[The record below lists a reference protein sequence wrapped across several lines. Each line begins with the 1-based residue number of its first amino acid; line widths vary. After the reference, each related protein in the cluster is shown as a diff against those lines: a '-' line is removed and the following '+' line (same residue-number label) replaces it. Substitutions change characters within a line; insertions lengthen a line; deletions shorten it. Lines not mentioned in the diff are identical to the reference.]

1 MLKRLVKYV
10 ILNLLYWNKCTHLF
24 VHFEK
29 DGKKML
35 EKEWVFLDENV
46 SEAQAQAYAEIFD
59 IPTIVA
65 KVLLNRGFTDAA
77 EAKKFLDKTSENFY
91 SPELMCDMDKAV
103 ERIKKAIRDKEHVVV
118 YGDYDVD
125 GITST
130 ALLVSYLRGEG
141 VDARAYI
148 PDRQN
153 EGYGINKAAVKK
165 IHESGATLLISVDTG
180 ITAVEEAAYAK
191 ELGCDVIITDHHEC
205 KQELPSAVAIINPKR
220 SDCKYPFKDLAG
232 VGVAFKLV
240 CATSDKTE
248 NELLDEYS
256 DLVALGTIADV
267 VPLKD
272 ENRVIAARGIE
283 KLSKNPNTGLA
294 AVISTL
300 GLRQK
305 WNNCAVVSYSIAPRL
320 NAAGRMSNAMIA
332 VDLLLTKDPEE
343 AQELAIRLDEEN
355 KSRQNEEKIIF
366 DEAVEMINNIDLA
379 DRKVLVLGKR
389 NWHHGI
395 IGVVASRICEKYN
408 KTCILIS
415 IEDDWCKSSGRSV
428 EGINLFDALSHC
440 SDILEKFGGHAYAA
454 GFSIKEE
461 YIPELDRRLNE
472 FAKKTDTS
480 EKLPQMLIDSKIT
493 VKDINAATIRKTEVL
508 APYGAGNKV
517 PVYALMN
524 AKIVD
529 VKTLSDGKHSR
540 LLVESDKKLV
550 EAIAFGAGSLA
561 QEYCV
566 GDVVDIAGELN
577 INIYN
582 GQIRLQIIMT
592 GIRISHKTTESV
604 LPDRQDFVDMYR
616 YFKQRGAFSEEIAR
630 LSGIFTEEF
639 GRRILRDKIIN
650 VLRVFKDL
658 EILNYNVL
666 GDVVQV
672 TVLENEKG
680 KKVAI
685 DKSAEYQR
693 IKKEAEKLS

>member
-1 MLKRLVKYV
+1 
-10 ILNLLYWNKCTHLF
+10 
-24 VHFEK
+24 
-29 DGKKML
+29 ML
-35 EKEWVFLDENV
+35 EKEWVFLDENIDD
-46 SEAQAQAYAEIFD
+46 AQAEAYAEIFD
-59 IPTIVA
+59 IPKIVA
-65 KVLLNRGFTDAA
+65 KVLLNRGLTDAA
-77 EAKKFLDKTSENFY
+77 DAKKFLDKTSENFY

-103 ERIKKAIRDKEHVVV
+103 ARIKKAIANKENVVV

-130 ALLVSYLRGEG
+130 ALLVRCLREWG
-141 VDARAYI
+141 VNASAYI

-153 EGYGINKAAVKK
+153 EGYGINKKAIEK
-165 IHESGATLLISVDTG
+165 IKESGATLLISVDTG
-180 ITAVEEAAYAK
+180 ITAVEETAYATS
-191 ELGCDVIITDHHEC
+191 LGCDVIITDHHEC
-205 KQELPSAVAIINPKR
+205 KQELPKAVAVINPKR
-220 SDCKYPFKDLAG
+220 ADCKYPFKDLAG

-240 CATSDKTE
+240 CAASEKSE
-248 NELLDEYS
+248 NELLEQYA

-294 AVISTL
+294 AVISNL

-332 VDLLLTKDPEE
+332 VDLLLTKDPQE
-343 AQELAIRLDEEN
+343 AQALAIRLDEEN

-379 DRKVLVLGKR
+379 DKRVLVLGKR

-415 IEDDWCKSSGRSV
+415 IEDEWCKSSGRSV
-428 EGINLFDALSHC
+428 EGINLFDALSNC

-472 FAKKTDTS
+472 FAKASDASMKI
-480 EKLPQMLIDSKIT
+480 PQMLIDSKIS
-493 VKDINAATIRKTEVL
+493 VADINAATIRKTEVL

-517 PVYALMN
+517 PIYALMG
-524 AKIVD
+524 ARIVD
-529 VKTLSDGKHSR
+529 VKTLSEGKHSR
-540 LLVESDKKLV
+540 MLLESDKKLV
-550 EAIAFGAGSLA
+550 EVIAFGAGALA
-561 QEYCV
+561 SEYCV
-566 GDVVDIAGELN
+566 GDIVDVAGELN
-577 INIYN
+577 INLYN
-582 GQIRLQIIMT
+582 GQIRLQIIVT
-592 GIRISHKTTESV
+592 GIRISHKTTADV

-616 YFKQRGAFSEEIAR
+616 YFRQKGTMSEEIAT
-630 LSGIFTEEF
+630 LSGLFTEMF
-639 GRRILRDKIIN
+639 GRRIMRDKIIN

-658 EILNYNVL
+658 EILNYNKL

-685 DKSAEYQR
+685 DKSAEYQK
-693 IKKEAEKLS
+693 IKQEAEKISG

>member
-1 MLKRLVKYV
+1 
-10 ILNLLYWNKCTHLF
+10 
-24 VHFEK
+24 
-29 DGKKML
+29 ML
-35 EKEWVFLDENV
+35 EKEWVFLDENTD
-46 SEAQAQAYAEIFD
+46 EAQAEAYAEIFD
-59 IPTIVA
+59 IPVIVA

-77 EAKKFLDKTSENFY
+77 DAKKFLDKNSDSFY
-91 SPELMCDMDKAV
+91 SPDLLCDMDKAV
-103 ERIKKAIRDKEHVVV
+103 ARIKEAVSKKEHVAV

-130 ALLVSYLRGEG
+130 ALLVSYLREQG

-180 ITAVEEAAYAK
+180 ITAFEETEYAK

-205 KQELPSAVAIINPKR
+205 KQDLPKAVAVINPKR
-220 SDCKYPFKDLAG
+220 MDCSYPFKDLAG

-240 CATSDKTE
+240 CAASDKTE
-248 NELLDEYS
+248 SELLDKYS

-267 VPLKD
+267 VSLKD
-272 ENRVIAARGIE
+272 ENRIIAARGIE
-283 KLSKNPNTGLA
+283 KLSVNPNPGLA

-332 VDLLLTKDPEE
+332 VDLLLTKDPGE
-343 AQELAIRLDEEN
+343 AQELAIRLDNDN
-355 KSRQNEEKIIF
+355 KNRQYEEKIIF

-379 DRKVLVLGKR
+379 DKKVLVLAKR

-395 IGVVASRICEKYN
+395 IGVVASRICERYN

-428 EGINLFDALSHC
+428 EGLNLFEALGNC

-461 YIPELDRRLNE
+461 YIEELDKRLNE
-472 FAKKTDTS
+472 FAKQCNCE
-480 EKLPQMLIDSKIT
+480 EKMPEILIDSKIT
-493 VKDINAATIRKTEVL
+493 VSDINAATIRKTEVL

-517 PVYALMN
+517 PVFALME

-529 VKTLSDGKHSR
+529 IKTLSDGKHCR
-540 LLVESDKKLV
+540 LLVESEKRLV
-550 EAIAFGAGSLA
+550 EAIAFGAGSMA
-561 QEYCV
+561 DEYRV
-566 GDVVDIAGELN
+566 GDVVDLAGELN
-577 INIYN
+577 INLYN
-582 GQIRLQIIMT
+582 GQVRLQIIVC
-592 GIRISHKTTESV
+592 GIRISHKEICDM
-604 LPDRQDFVDMYR
+604 LPDRNDFVEIYR
-616 YFKQRGAFSEEIAR
+616 YLRSEGNISRELAK
-630 LSGIFTEEF
+630 LSGILTDRL
-639 GRRILRDKIIN
+639 GRRVMRDKIIN

-658 EILNYNVL
+658 NILNYHKL
-666 GDVVQV
+666 GDVVQI
-672 TVLENEKG
+672 TLCETEKG
-680 KKVAI
+680 KKVSI
-685 DKSAEYQR
+685 DKSEEYQR
-693 IKKEAEKLS
+693 IKREVEAMC

>member
-1 MLKRLVKYV
+1 
-10 ILNLLYWNKCTHLF
+10 
-24 VHFEK
+24 
-29 DGKKML
+29 ML
-35 EKEWVFLDENV
+35 EKEWVFLDENIN
-46 SEAQAQAYAEIFD
+46 EAQAEAYSEIFD
-59 IPTIVA
+59 IPKIVA
-65 KVLLNRGFTDAA
+65 KVLINRGFTDAA

-91 SPELMCDMDKAV
+91 SPNLMCDMDKAV
-103 ERIKKAIRDKEHVVV
+103 ERIKKAIENKENVVV

-130 ALLVSYLRGEG
+130 AILVRYLRGQG
-141 VDARAYI
+141 VNASAYI

-153 EGYGINKAAVKK
+153 EGYGINKTAVKK
-165 IHESGATLLISVDTG
+165 IYDSGATLLISVDTG
-180 ITAVEEAAYAK
+180 ITAVEETEYAK

-205 KQELPSAVAIINPKR
+205 KEELPKAIAVVNPKR
-220 SDCKYPFKDLAG
+220 ADCKYPFKDLAG

-240 CATSDKTE
+240 CAASEKSE

-267 VPLKD
+267 VPLRD

-343 AQELAIRLDEEN
+343 AQELAVRLDEEN
-355 KSRQNEEKIIF
+355 RNRQNEERVIF
-366 DEAVEMINNIDLA
+366 EEAVEMINNLDLA
-379 DRKVLVLGKR
+379 DKKVLVLGKR

-395 IGVVASRICEKYN
+395 IGVVASRICERYN

-415 IEDDWCKSSGRSV
+415 IEDEWCKSSGRSV

-472 FAKKTDTS
+472 FARETDS
-480 EKLPQMLIDSKIT
+480 SAKLPQLLIDSKIT
-493 VKDINAATIRKTEVL
+493 VSDINAATIRKTEVL

-517 PVYALMN
+517 PVYALMG
-524 AKIVD
+524 AKVVD
-529 VKTLSDGKHSR
+529 VKTLSEGKHTR
-540 LLVESDKKLV
+540 ILAESEGRIV

-561 QEYCV
+561 AEYCV

-577 INIYN
+577 INLYN

-592 GIRISHKTTESV
+592 GIRISHKTMEDV

-616 YFKQRGAFSEEIAR
+616 YFKQQGTCSGEISSLTGKFSEM
-630 LSGIFTEEF
+630 F
-639 GRRILRDKIIN
+639 GRRIMRDKIIN
-650 VLRVFKDL
+650 VLRVFADL
-658 EILNYNVL
+658 GILLYNKL
-666 GDVVQV
+666 GDVIQV

-685 DKSAEYQR
+685 DKSEVYQQ
-693 IKKEAEKLS
+693 IKKETEKYS

>member
-1 MLKRLVKYV
+1 
-10 ILNLLYWNKCTHLF
+10 
-24 VHFEK
+24 
-29 DGKKML
+29 ML
-35 EKEWVFLDENV
+35 EKEWVFLDENIN
-46 SEAQAQAYAEIFD
+46 EAQTEAYAEIFD

-77 EAKKFLDKTSENFY
+77 EAKKFLDKTSESFY
-91 SPELMCDMDKAV
+91 SPGLMCDMDKAV
-103 ERIKKAIRDKEHVVV
+103 DRIKKAIADKERVVV

-130 ALLVSYLRGEG
+130 ALVVRYLRGEG
-141 VDARAYI
+141 VDASAYI

-153 EGYGINKAAVKK
+153 EGYGINKNAIKK
-165 IHESGATLLISVDTG
+165 IYDSGATLLISVDTG
-180 ITAVEEAAYAK
+180 ITAVEETEYAK

-205 KQELPSAVAIINPKR
+205 KQELPQAVAVVNPKR
-220 SDCKYPFKDLAG
+220 ADCGYPFKDLAG

-240 CATSDKTE
+240 CAASDKTE

-267 VPLKD
+267 VPLRD

-294 AVISTL
+294 AIIATL

-332 VDLLLTKDPEE
+332 VDLLLTQDPQE
-343 AQELAIRLDEEN
+343 AQVLAVRLDEEN
-355 KSRQNEEKIIF
+355 RNRQNEEKIIF
-366 DEAVEMINNIDLA
+366 DEAVDMINNIDLA
-379 DRKVLVLGKR
+379 DKRVLVLGKR

-415 IEDDWCKSSGRSV
+415 IEDEWCKSSGRSV
-428 EGINLFDALSHC
+428 EGINLFDALSNC

-472 FAKKTDTS
+472 FAKNADAS
-480 EKLPQMLIDSKIT
+480 MKLPQLLIDSKIT
-493 VKDINAATIRKTEVL
+493 VEDINAATIRKTEVL

-517 PVYALMN
+517 PVYALMG
-524 AKIVD
+524 ARVVD
-529 VKTLSDGKHSR
+529 VKTLSDGKHTR
-540 LLVESDKKLV
+540 LLVESDKKIV

-561 QEYCV
+561 SEYCV
-566 GDVVDIAGELN
+566 GDIVDIAGELN

-592 GIRISHKTTESV
+592 GVRISHKTKSDI

-616 YFKQRGAFSEEIAR
+616 YFKQKGSVSEEIAN
-630 LSGIFTEEF
+630 LSGLFSDMF
-639 GRRILRDKIIN
+639 GRRIMRDKIIN

-658 EILNYNVL
+658 EILNYNKL

-680 KKVAI
+680 KKVVI
-685 DKSAEYQR
+685 DKSEEYQR
-693 IKKEAEKLS
+693 IKQEAESYSE

>member
-1 MLKRLVKYV
+1 
-10 ILNLLYWNKCTHLF
+10 
-24 VHFEK
+24 
-29 DGKKML
+29 ML
-35 EKEWVFLDENV
+35 EKEWVFLDENIND
-46 SEAQAQAYAEIFD
+46 AQAEAYSEIFD
-59 IPTIVA
+59 IPKIVA

-77 EAKKFLDKTSENFY
+77 DAKKFLDKTSESFY
-91 SPELMCDMDKAV
+91 SPNLMRDMDKAV
-103 ERIKKAIRDKEHVVV
+103 DRIKKAIENKESVIV

-130 ALLVSYLRGEG
+130 ALVVRYLRQQG
-141 VDARAYI
+141 VNANAYI

-153 EGYGINKAAVKK
+153 EGYGINKNAVKK
-165 IHESGATLLISVDTG
+165 IYDGGATLLISVDTG
-180 ITAVEEAAYAK
+180 ITAFEETEYARK
-191 ELGCDVIITDHHEC
+191 LGCDVIITDHHEC
-205 KQELPSAVAIINPKR
+205 KDTLPNAVAVVNPKR
-220 SDCKYPFKDLAG
+220 SDCTYPFKDLAG
-232 VGVAFKLV
+232 VGVAFKLI
-240 CATSDKTE
+240 CAASGKSE
-248 NELLDEYS
+248 NELLGEYA

-267 VPLKD
+267 VPLKG
-272 ENRVIAARGIE
+272 ENRVIAARGID

-355 KSRQNEEKIIF
+355 RNRQNEEKIIF
-366 DEAVEMINNIDLA
+366 DEAVEMINQIDLA
-379 DRKVLVLGKR
+379 DKQVLVLGKR

-461 YIPELDRRLNE
+461 FIPELDRRLNE
-472 FAKKTDTS
+472 FARETDT
-480 EKLPQMLIDSKIT
+480 KVKIPQILIDSRIT

-517 PVYALMN
+517 PIYALMN
-524 AKIVD
+524 AKISD

-540 LLVESDKKLV
+540 FLLESDQKLV

-561 QEYCV
+561 TEYCI

-582 GQIRLQIIMT
+582 GQIRLQIILSS
-592 GIRISHKTTESV
+592 IRMSNKTAEDV
-604 LPDRQDFVDMYR
+604 LPARQDFVDLYR
-616 YFKQRGAFSEEIAR
+616 YFRQKGTLSEELSKLSGLFSE
-630 LSGIFTEEF
+630 TF
-639 GRRILRDKIIN
+639 GRRIMRDKIIN

-658 EILNYNVL
+658 GILSYNKL

-672 TVLENEKG
+672 TVLESEKG
-680 KKVAI
+680 KKVVI
-685 DKSAEYQR
+685 DKSEEYQK
-693 IKKEAEKLS
+693 IKEEAKRLS

>member
-1 MLKRLVKYV
+1 M
-10 ILNLLYWNKCTHLF
+10 
-24 VHFEK
+24 
-29 DGKKML
+29 ML
-35 EKEWVFLDENV
+35 EKEWVFLDENIDQ
-46 SEAQAQAYAEIFD
+46 AQAEAYAEIFD
-59 IPTIVA
+59 IPEIVA

-103 ERIKKAIRDKEHVVV
+103 ERINKAIQNKEHVVV

-130 ALLVSYLRGEG
+130 ALLVRYLRGQG
-141 VDARAYI
+141 VNAQAYI

-153 EGYGINKAAVKK
+153 EGYGINKTAVKK
-165 IHESGATLLISVDTG
+165 IYDSGATLLISVDTG
-180 ITAVEEAAYAK
+180 ITAVEETEYAK

-205 KQELPSAVAIINPKR
+205 KQELPQAVAVVNPKR

-240 CATSDKTE
+240 CAASDKTE
-248 NELLDEYS
+248 NELLEEYS

-332 VDLLLTKDPEE
+332 VDLLLTQNPQE
-343 AQELAIRLDEEN
+343 AQELAIKLDEEN
-355 KSRQNEEKIIF
+355 RNRQNEEKIIF
-366 DEAVEMINNIDLA
+366 DEAVEMINSIDLA
-379 DRKVLVLGKR
+379 DKKVLVLGKR

-428 EGINLFDALSHC
+428 EGINLFDALNNC

-461 YIPELDRRLNE
+461 YIPELERRLNE
-472 FAKKTDTS
+472 FAKATDTGV
-480 EKLPQMLIDSKIT
+480 KLPQMLIDSKIKVT
-493 VKDINAATIRKTEVL
+493 DINAATIRKTEVL

-524 AKIVD
+524 ARIVD

-540 LLVESDKKLV
+540 LLVESDRKLV

-561 QEYCV
+561 CEYCV

-577 INIYN
+577 INLYN
-582 GQIRLQIIMT
+582 GQIRLQIILS
-592 GIRISHKTTESV
+592 GIRISHKTTEDV
-604 LPDRQDFVDMYR
+604 LPDRQDFVDMYK
-616 YFKQRGAFSEEIAR
+616 YFRQKGTVSEELAR
-630 LSGIFTEEF
+630 LSGIFTDQF
-639 GRRILRDKIIN
+639 GRRIMRDKIIN

-658 EILNYNVL
+658 DILNFNKL

-672 TVLENEKG
+672 TVLEGEKG
-680 KKVAI
+680 KKVSI
-685 DKSAEYQR
+685 DKSAEYQK
-693 IKKEAEKLS
+693 IKQEAQMLSV

>member
-1 MLKRLVKYV
+1 
-10 ILNLLYWNKCTHLF
+10 
-24 VHFEK
+24 
-29 DGKKML
+29 ML
-35 EKEWVFLDENV
+35 EKEWVFLDENIND
-46 SEAQAQAYAEIFD
+46 AQVAAYAELFD
-59 IPTIVA
+59 IPAIVA
-65 KVLLNRGFTDAA
+65 KVLLNRGLTDAA
-77 EAKKFLDKTSENFY
+77 EAKKFLDKNSENFY
-91 SPELMCDMDKAV
+91 SPDLMCDMDKAV
-103 ERIKKAIRDKEHVVV
+103 DRIKKAIENKEHVVV

-130 ALLVSYLRGEG
+130 ALLVRYLRGQG
-141 VDARAYI
+141 VDAKAYI

-165 IHESGATLLISVDTG
+165 IYDSGATLLISVDTG
-180 ITAVEEAAYAK
+180 ITAVEETEYAK

-205 KQELPSAVAIINPKR
+205 KQELPEAVAVINPKR

-240 CATSDKTE
+240 CAASDKSE

-272 ENRVIAARGIE
+272 ENRVIAARGID

-332 VDLLLTKDPEE
+332 VELLLTQDPQE
-343 AQELAIRLDEEN
+343 AQALAVRLDEEN
-355 KSRQNEEKIIF
+355 RNRQNEEKIIF
-366 DEAVEMINNIDLA
+366 DEAVEMINSLDLA
-379 DRKVLVLGKR
+379 DKKVLVLGKR

-395 IGVVASRICEKYN
+395 IGVVASRICERYN

-415 IEDDWCKSSGRSV
+415 IEDEWCKSSGRSV

-472 FAKKTDTS
+472 FAKETDTGA
-480 EKLPQMLIDSKIT
+480 KLPHMMIDSKIT
-493 VKDINAATIRKTEVL
+493 VADINAATIRKTEVL

-517 PVYALMN
+517 PIYALMG
-524 AKIVD
+524 ARIVD
-529 VKTLSDGKHSR
+529 VKTLSEGKHSR
-540 LLVESDKKLV
+540 ILVESDKKIV

-561 QEYCV
+561 AEYCV
-566 GDVVDIAGELN
+566 GDIVDIAGELN
-577 INIYN
+577 INLYN

-592 GIRISHKTTESV
+592 GIRISHKTTEDV
-604 LPDRQDFVDMYR
+604 LPDRKDFVDIYR
-616 YFKQRGAFSEEIAR
+616 YFRQQGSVSEEMASLTGK
-630 LSGIFTEEF
+630 LSDMF
-639 GRRILRDKIIN
+639 GRRIMRDKIIN
-650 VLRVFKDL
+650 VLRVFQDL
-658 EILNYNVL
+658 EILHYNKL
-666 GDVVQV
+666 GDVIQV

-680 KKVAI
+680 KKVVI
-685 DKSAEYQR
+685 DKSEVYQQ
-693 IKKEAEKLS
+693 IKSEAESIS

>member
-1 MLKRLVKYV
+1 
-10 ILNLLYWNKCTHLF
+10 
-24 VHFEK
+24 
-29 DGKKML
+29 ML
-35 EKEWVFLDENV
+35 EKEWVFLDENIND
-46 SEAQAQAYAEIFD
+46 AQVAAYAELFD
-59 IPTIVA
+59 IPAIVA

-77 EAKKFLDKTSENFY
+77 EAKKFLDKNSENFY
-91 SPELMCDMDKAV
+91 SPDLMCDMDKAV
-103 ERIKKAIRDKEHVVV
+103 DRIKKAIENKEHVVV

-130 ALLVSYLRGEG
+130 ALLVRYLRGQG
-141 VDARAYI
+141 VDAKAYI

-165 IHESGATLLISVDTG
+165 IYDSGATLLISVDTG
-180 ITAVEEAAYAK
+180 ITAVEETEYAK

-205 KQELPSAVAIINPKR
+205 KQELPDAVAVINPKR

-240 CATSDKTE
+240 CAASDKSE

-272 ENRVIAARGIE
+272 ENRVIAARGID

-332 VDLLLTKDPEE
+332 VELLLTQDPQE
-343 AQELAIRLDEEN
+343 AQTLAVRLDEEN
-355 KSRQNEEKIIF
+355 RNRQNEEKIIF
-366 DEAVEMINNIDLA
+366 DEAVEMINSLDLA
-379 DRKVLVLGKR
+379 DKKVLVLGKR

-395 IGVVASRICEKYN
+395 IGVVASRICERYN

-415 IEDDWCKSSGRSV
+415 IEDEWCKSSGRSV

-461 YIPELDRRLNE
+461 YISELDRRLNE
-472 FAKKTDTS
+472 FAKETDTGA
-480 EKLPQMLIDSKIT
+480 KLPHMMIDSKIT
-493 VKDINAATIRKTEVL
+493 VADINAATIRKTEVL

-517 PVYALMN
+517 PIYALMG
-524 AKIVD
+524 ARIVD
-529 VKTLSDGKHSR
+529 VKTLSEGKHSR
-540 LLVESDKKLV
+540 ILVESDKKIV

-561 QEYCV
+561 AEYCV
-566 GDVVDIAGELN
+566 GDIVDIAGELN
-577 INIYN
+577 INLYN

-592 GIRISHKTTESV
+592 GIRISHKTTEDV
-604 LPDRQDFVDMYR
+604 LPDRQDFVDIYR
-616 YFKQRGAFSEEIAR
+616 YFRQQGSVSEEMASLTGK
-630 LSGIFTEEF
+630 LSDMF
-639 GRRILRDKIIN
+639 GRRIMRDKIIN
-650 VLRVFKDL
+650 VLRVFQDL
-658 EILNYNVL
+658 EILHYNKL
-666 GDVVQV
+666 GDVIQV

-680 KKVAI
+680 KKVVI
-685 DKSAEYQR
+685 DKSEVYQQ
-693 IKKEAEKLS
+693 IKREAESIS